1 MSVPEESYVGMTDAE
16 MVRLALVEQAFFAH
30 IIQRYEAK
38 LDRYLRRLGVHNED
52 DRADLL
58 QDIFIKVYKNL
69 HGYDSSLPFSSW
81 IYRIAHN
88 EAVSWHRKR
97 SVRPEGHLV
106 LDSEDILNFQR
117 TKEESSEVAFDKQI
131 NAEQLAAA
139 LEQIDEKYRSVLVL
153 RFFEHKDYNEIS
165 DILQIPVGSV
175 GTLLHRGKRA
185 LRNVLNPD
193 SVRM

>member
-1 MSVPEESYVGMTDAE
+1 MTDAE

-38 LDRYLRRLGVHNED
+38 LDRYLRRLGVQNED
-52 DRADLL
+52 DRADVL

-69 HGYDSSLPFSSW
+69 HGYDPSLPFSSW

-97 SVRPEGHLV
+97 SARPEGHLV
-106 LDSEDILNFQR
+106 LDSEDVLNFQR
-117 TKEESSEVAFDKQI
+117 TKEESSEVVFDKQI
-131 NAEQLAAA
+131 NAEQLANAM
-139 LEQIDEKYRSVLVL
+139 EQIDEKYRAVLIL

-175 GTLLHRGKRA
+175 GTLLHRGKQA
-185 LRNVLNPD
+185 LRRVLNPD
-193 SVRM
+193 AVRM